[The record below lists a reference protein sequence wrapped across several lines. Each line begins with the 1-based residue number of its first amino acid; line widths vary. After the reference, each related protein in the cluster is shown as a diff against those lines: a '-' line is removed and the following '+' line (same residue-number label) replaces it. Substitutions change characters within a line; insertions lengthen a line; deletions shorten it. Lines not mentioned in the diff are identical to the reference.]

1 MEQIVSSDRQKPTR
15 ISREGVVLI
24 KSFEGFRSRAASR
37 SDGGW
42 IIGYGHTAS
51 AREGLTVS
59 EADAELLLQYDL
71 IPVVRALHEEVRVPL
86 NQHQFDALAS
96 FAFSI
101 GVDRFL
107 ESRVLD
113 RVNAGALG
121 EAADALT
128 QEPDVE
134 RAPTPPRRR
143 TAERALFVAAPGA
156 PVTLSDLFLTALPF
170 PAQDRGLA
178 ANDAAGELASGA
190 EVAPFPFAVQ
200 EPESEVREGSSLS
213 PPQQADRPGAAMA
226 FSSPYVAA
234 AGSIPDL
241 TPAAN
246 AVDSATPL
254 ISAGPIHETTI
265 TAAPVAAAVD
275 AAIALQPSPELSG
288 EMQPHGE
295 AAPTISAPA
304 VPEAASDPSPAPALK
319 KGKRKS
325 SAGRFDWNETGAFL
339 IMGGIGLVAFG
350 AAAAAFRRAGV
361 TSSREAFVI
370 GSVLAVIAL
379 VCIVTSSFSLY
390 SKWSTPDAR

>member
-24 KSFEGFRSRAASR
+24 KSFEGFRSRAVSR
-37 SDGGW
+37 PDGGW

-96 FAFSI
+96 FAFSVGI
-101 GVDRFL
+101 ERFL
-107 ESRVLD
+107 ASRVLD

-121 EAADALT
+121 EAAEALT
-128 QEPDVE
+128 QEPEVE

-170 PAQDRGLA
+170 PAQEDGLA
-178 ANDAAGELASGA
+178 ANDASGDLAQTA
-190 EVAPFPFAVQ
+190 EVLPFPFAAQ
-200 EPESEVREGSSLS
+200 DAEPEGREPAVSLS
-213 PPQQADRPGAAMA
+213 EPVDQPGPAMVFA
-226 FSSPYVAA
+226 SPYVAA
-234 AGSIPDL
+234 AGSLPDL

-246 AVDSATPL
+246 AVDA
-254 ISAGPIHETTI
+254 
-265 TAAPVAAAVD
+265 AAPLVSEGPAPETAITVAPVEAAA
-275 AAIALQPSPELSG
+275 ASAIALQPSPELAG
-288 EMQPHGE
+288 EMQPQAE
-295 AAPTISAPA
+295 AAPAVDAPVA
-304 VPEAASDPSPAPALK
+304 AEATPAPSQTPPLK
-319 KGKRKS
+319 KGKQRS
-325 SAGRFDWNETGAFL
+325 NAGKFDWNETGAFL